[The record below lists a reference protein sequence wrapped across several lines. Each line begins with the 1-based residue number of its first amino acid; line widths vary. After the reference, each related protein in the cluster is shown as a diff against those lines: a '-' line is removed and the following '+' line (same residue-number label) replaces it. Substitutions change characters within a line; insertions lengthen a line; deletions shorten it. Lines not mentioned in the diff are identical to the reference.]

1 MIDNSRHATTGR
13 FRALRKRQRSSGLPQ
28 VFGGRGRR
36 TIRDIYEVDLA
47 HGGTHRYR
55 WLASTCLAAAVG
67 AIAIGVV
74 LYGSINRPGETD
86 SVLEQ
91 LAIAQEPAPAPLRM
105 SVLDDGLNWAVP
117 KSNRLQLA
125 SGALTA
131 RYTIHEQVQVRRN
144 NRPFIQIRPYLRIS
158 MRLVPA
164 SPTNRD
170 VIPNFN
176 PMALYASTGE
186 ERASK
191 DDEDT
196 ASGRVD
202 ARVVELLGGILP
214 GADGQELDT
223 EEVRAMV
230 RELRS
235 TNTTSNDRQSPNLDR
250 VGVLPGNLTP
260 SYISAGNTLI
270 EGPSIADAISTIERR
285 VTTADLNDATLGRSE
300 VRVIRVG
307 RPTELTEILQQ
318 LDAPSWQTKIMVEA
332 AQSVL
337 GETTLPRG
345 HEVRVRLVPH
355 DNKMEPEAVAIFGPL
370 NQHLATVRRADDGE
384 FVADANFDPNI
395 FMTRTNFQSAAAADA
410 SLYASLYDA
419 ALTQSIPPDEIM
431 KILRINAYVIDFR
444 KRVRDGDQLELFYE
458 LNQKPDGTTSMG
470 ELLYVAITAG
480 GDRHRVWRF
489 RSRDGTVEFYDERGE
504 NSKKFLMRK
513 PVRGSNVRLTSGF
526 GYRRHPILRE
536 RRMHTG
542 TDWAAPTGTPIL
554 AAGRGVIE
562 EAKRKGAYG
571 NYVRIKHANGYQT
584 TYAHM
589 SRFKPGIR
597 PGLKVR
603 QGQVI
608 GYVGTTGLSS
618 GPHLHYEVLVN
629 NRFVDAIKIKVP
641 RARKLVAKELAAFHR
656 ERERIESLMRRSP
669 VQTASR

>member
-1 MIDNSRHATTGR
+1 VIDNSRHATTGR

-131 RYTIHEQVQVRRN
+131 RYTIHEQVQVRRS

>member
-1 MIDNSRHATTGR
+1 VIDNNRHATTGR
-13 FRALRKRQRSSGLPQ
+13 FRTMRRRQRSPGLPQ
-28 VFGGRGRR
+28 VYGGRARR
-36 TIRDIYEVDLA
+36 TIRDIYEVDHA
-47 HGGTHRYR
+47 HGGAHRFR
-55 WLASTCLAAAVG
+55 WLASTCLAATVG
-67 AIAIGVV
+67 TIAIGVV
-74 LYGSINRPGETD
+74 LYGSMNRPGDTD

-91 LAIAQEPAPAPLRM
+91 IAIAQEPMPTPLRR

-144 NRPFIQIRPYLRIS
+144 NRPFIQIRPYLRVS

-176 PMALYASTGE
+176 PFALYASTREKNADE
-186 ERASK
+186 EDQK
-191 DDEDT
+191 T
-196 ASGRVD
+196 ARGRVD

-214 GADGQELDT
+214 GNDDQELDT
-223 EEVRAMV
+223 EEVRTLI

-235 TNTTSNDRQSPNLDR
+235 TAPTTSPGSTNLER

-260 SYISAGNTLI
+260 SYLAAGAHLA
-270 EGPSIADAISTIERR
+270 EAPSIADAVTTIERR
-285 VTTADLNDATLGRSE
+285 IASSDLNDATLDRSE
-300 VRVIRVG
+300 MRVVRVG
-307 RPTELTEILQQ
+307 RPTALSEIL
-318 LDAPSWQTKIMVEA
+318 DKMNAPSWQNRIMVEA
-332 AQSVL
+332 AERLIGDSN
-337 GETTLPRG
+337 LPQG
-345 HEVRVRLVPH
+345 HEVRIRLVPH
-355 DNKMEPEAVAIFGPL
+355 NDQMEPDAVAIFGPL
-370 NQHLATVRRADDGE
+370 NQHLATVKRGDDGE
-384 FVADANFDPNI
+384 FIADASFDPSI
-395 FMTRTNFQSAAAADA
+395 FMTRTNFDSAAAADA

-419 ALTQSIPPDEIM
+419 ALTQNLPPDEIM
-431 KILRINAYVIDFR
+431 NIMRIHAYNVDFR
-444 KRVRDGDQLELFYE
+444 KRVQDGDQLELFYE
-458 LNQKPDGTTSMG
+458 LNQKPDGSTSLG
-470 ELLYVAITAG
+470 ELLYVSVTAA
-480 GDRHRVWRF
+480 GDRHRFWRF
-489 RSRDGTVEFYDERGE
+489 RSRDGSVEFFDEDGE

-513 PVRGSNVRLTSGF
+513 PVRGNNVRLTSGF
-526 GYRRHPILRE
+526 GYRRHPILKE

-542 TDWAAPTGTPIL
+542 TDWAAPRGTPIL

-571 NYVRIKHANGYQT
+571 NYIRIKHANGYQT

-589 SRFKPGIR
+589 QRFHPGIR
-597 PGLKVR
+597 PGVKVR

-641 RARKLVAKELAAFHR
+641 RARKLAGRELIEFKR
-656 ERERIESLMRRSP
+656 ERNRIEALMRRSP

>member
-131 RYTIHEQVQVRRN
+131 RYTIHEQVQVRRS

>member
-1 MIDNSRHATTGR
+1 VIDNSRHATTGR

-285 VTTADLNDATLGRSE
+285 VTTADLNDATLDRSE

>member
-1 MIDNSRHATTGR
+1 VIDNSRHATTGR
-13 FRALRKRQRSSGLPQ
+13 FKALRKRQRSSGLPQ
-28 VFGGRGRR
+28 VYGGRGRR

-47 HGGTHRYR
+47 HGGAHRYR

-74 LYGSINRPGETD
+74 LFGSQNRNGETD
-86 SVLEQ
+86 SLLRQ
-91 LAIAQEPAPAPLRM
+91 LAIAQEPAPTPLRLSM
-105 SVLDDGLNWAVP
+105 LQDGLNWAVP

-125 SGALTA
+125 NGALTA

-176 PMALYASTGE
+176 PFALYASIRE
-186 ERASK
+186 ERTAK
-191 DDEDT
+191 DNED
-196 ASGRVD
+196 AARGRID

-214 GADGQELDT
+214 GTDDQELDT
-223 EEVRAMV
+223 EEVRSLV
-230 RELRS
+230 RDLRA
-235 TNTTSNDRQSPNLDR
+235 TTAARTDRQPINLDR
-250 VGVLPGNLTP
+250 VGILPGNLTP
-260 SYISAGNTLI
+260 SYISAGNALV
-270 EGPSIADAISTIERR
+270 EAPSIADAITTIERR
-285 VTTADLNDATLGRSE
+285 IPTAELNDAALESSE
-300 VRVIRVG
+300 MRVIRVG
-307 RPTELTEILQQ
+307 RQTELNEILSG
-318 LDAPSWQTKIMVEA
+318 LEAPAWQTRIMVEA
-332 AQSVL
+332 AQSVI

-355 DNKMEPEAVAIFGPL
+355 DNKMEPDAVAIFGPL
-370 NQHLATVRRADDGE
+370 NQHLVTVRRADDGE

-419 ALTQSIPPDEIM
+419 ALTQSLPPDEIM
-431 KILRINAYVIDFR
+431 KILRINAYNVDFR

-458 LNQKPDGTTSMG
+458 LNQKPDGTTSLG

-480 GDRHRVWRF
+480 GDRHRFWRF
-489 RSRDGTVEFYDERGE
+489 RSRDGSIEFYDERGE

-526 GYRRHPILRE
+526 GYRRHPILKE

-562 EAKRKGAYG
+562 EAKRKGTYG

-584 TYAHM
+584 AYSHM
-589 SRFKPGIR
+589 SRFEPGIR
-597 PGLKVR
+597 PGVKVR

-641 RARKLVAKELAAFHR
+641 RARKLAAKELTAFQR
-656 ERERIESLMRRSP
+656 ERERIEVLMRRSP